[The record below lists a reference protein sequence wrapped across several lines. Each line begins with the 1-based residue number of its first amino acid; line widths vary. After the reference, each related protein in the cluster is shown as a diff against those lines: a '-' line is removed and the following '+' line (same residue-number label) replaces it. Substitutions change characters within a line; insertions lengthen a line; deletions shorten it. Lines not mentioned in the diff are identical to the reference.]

1 MLAPLFE
8 FLISSFI
15 PKQKNI
21 ASTKQQSK
29 KPQRRPS
36 KNSNNPK
43 VFENIRTFTLAL
55 QKFIHTIS
63 GAPNNVGVEMIQT
76 LHRFKDALSDH
87 KHVLN
92 GLTSLYYGETESDKR
107 LQLWKCLERGVR
119 TNASIL
125 NFIRDCCHD
134 GHPRGLLKHQ
144 AETASFSYMIIRAT
158 DKLLNVIYAY
168 KVSKGE
174 AP

>member
-21 ASTKQQSK
+21 ACTKQRSK
-29 KPQRRPS
+29 KPKSSPS
-36 KNSNNPK
+36 KNRDNPK
-43 VFENIRTFTLAL
+43 VFENIRTFSLAL
-55 QKFIHTIS
+55 HKFIHTIS
-63 GAPNNVGVEMIQT
+63 GAPINVNSEMIKT
-76 LHRFKDALSDH
+76 LRRFKDALSDH

-92 GLTSLYYGETESDKR
+92 GLTSLYYGETDSDKR
-107 LQLWKCLERGVR
+107 LPLRQRLGRGVQ

-125 NFIRDCCHD
+125 NFIRDCCQD
-134 GHPRGLLKHQ
+134 EHPRGLLKHQ
-144 AETASFSYMIIRAT
+144 AEMASFSYLIVRET

-168 KVSKGE
+168 KVAQGE